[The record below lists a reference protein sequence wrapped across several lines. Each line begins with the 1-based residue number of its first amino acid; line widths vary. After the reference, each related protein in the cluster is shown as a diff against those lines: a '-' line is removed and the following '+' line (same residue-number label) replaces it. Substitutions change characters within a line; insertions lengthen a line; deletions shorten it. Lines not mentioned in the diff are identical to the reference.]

1 MLLTIFDLSLPLNNP
16 VLQFSIILFIILFA
30 PIILNKFKIPHLIGL
45 IIAGALIGPFGF
57 NLLLRDSSIILYGTV
72 GLLYIMFL
80 AGLEVDFSDFKRN
93 SGKSF
98 IFGMFTFIIPMII
111 GYFAGVYILEFSTL
125 TSILLASMFASHTL
139 IAYPIISR
147 FGISR
152 NKAVS
157 IAVGGTIITDTLALL
172 VLAVI
177 VGMTKGNINQEFWV
191 RLSVSIILFAS
202 VIVFIFPIIGRWFF
216 KHFSDKISQYI
227 FVLAMVFLGAFLAQV
242 AGIEAIIGAFL
253 TGLSLNRLI
262 PRTSALMNRIEF
274 VGNALFIPIFLI
286 GVGMLINYKAFLQ
299 DFETIK
305 VGLIMTLA
313 ATISKFLAAFF
324 TQKTFR
330 LTSDERRIVF
340 GLSNAQAAATLA
352 AVLVG
357 YNIILNQDE
366 ISAALALGQVVEPIR
381 LLNDNVLNGTIL
393 MILIT
398 CTHASF
404 AAQKG
409 ARNIALSEAGST
421 DVENS
426 DNDERILI
434 PLSDKSNV
442 QELINLSVS
451 IKSKINKTGLY
462 ALTIVNTEKS
472 TGIEKK
478 AHKLL
483 DSAAVFASAT
493 DCQIQKL
500 FRYDLTVSNGI
511 ANIVK
516 EQTITDIVLNV
527 SHDNEQVHLGSTID
541 NLLSKCEANILVY
554 NPIQPLNTIK
564 RNFVIIPQDAE
575 KEVGFPYWIIKLW
588 NLAKNTGV
596 KNVFYGTKDTL
607 QYIQEI
613 HKKHPIDADFFE
625 FNNFG
630 DFLVLAREIKIDDT
644 IILILSRKDH
654 PSYVQDMIKAPLWLR
669 QYFPQNNYLLFFPLQ
684 SGVNDI
690 TLPDYKNPSMVEPLE
705 RLDDLG
711 KTIANL
717 FRINR

>member
-1 MLLTIFDLSLPLNNP
+1 MLVSIFDISLPINNP

-57 NLLLRDSSIILYGTV
+57 NLMLRDSSIILYGTV

-80 AGLEVDFSDFKRN
+80 AGLEVDFTDFKRN
-93 SGKSF
+93 SGKSLV
-98 IFGMFTFIIPMII
+98 FGIFTFVIPMTL
-111 GYFAGVYILEFSTL
+111 GYLAGVYILHFGTL

-147 FGISR
+147 FGISQ

-157 IAVGGTIITDTLALL
+157 IAIGGTVITDTLALL

-177 VGMTKGNINQEFWV
+177 VGMTKGQINQEFWV
-191 RLSVSIILFAS
+191 RLTVSIILFAS
-202 VIVFIFPIIGRWFF
+202 VILFIFPIIGRWFF
-216 KHFSDKISQYI
+216 KRFSDKISQYI

-305 VGLIMTLA
+305 VGIVMTLT
-313 ATISKFLAAFF
+313 ATLAKFLAALV

-330 LTSDERRIVF
+330 LNADQRRIIF

-352 AVLVG
+352 AILVG
-357 YNIILNQDE
+357 YNIILNQDQ
-366 ISAALALGQVVEPIR
+366 IDAALAIGQVVEPIR
-381 LLNDNVLNGTIL
+381 LLNDSVLNGTIL

-421 DVENS
+421 DVENTK
-426 DNDERILI
+426 NDERILI
-434 PLSDKSNV
+434 PISDKSNI
-442 QELINLSVS
+442 QELINVSVS
-451 IKSKINKTGLY
+451 MKSKANKSGLY

-472 TGIEKK
+472 AGAEKK
-478 AHKLL
+478 AHALL
-483 DSAAVFASAT
+483 DTAAIYASAT

-500 FRYDLTVSNGI
+500 LRYDLTVSNGI

-516 EQTITDIVLNV
+516 EQTITDVVLNV
-527 SHDNEQVHLGSTID
+527 SYNNEHVHLGSTID
-541 NLLSKCEANILVY
+541 NLLTKCQANIIIY
-554 NPIQPLNTIK
+554 NALQPLNTIK
-564 RNFVIIPQDAE
+564 RNFIIIPQNAE

-588 NLAKNTGV
+588 NLAKSTGV
-596 KNVFYGTKDTL
+596 KNLFYGTKDTL

-613 HKKHPIDADFFE
+613 YKKHHIDAEFFE
-625 FNNFG
+625 FDTFS

-644 IILILSRKDH
+644 IVFILSRKDH
-654 PSYVQDMIKAPLWLR
+654 PSYIQDMAKVPISLR

-684 SGVNDI
+684 SGVSDS
-690 TLPDYKNPSMVEPLE
+690 TSPDYKNPSILEPLE

-717 FRINR
+717 FKINR